1 MCWNF
6 NNGVQPKPL
15 PVFQRR
21 LGGRPQV
28 SCRDFRREVCW
39 KSKKVGDF
47 LGIRF
52 LTLRPDQWILKSSA
66 RCAVVTPLVDAKSD
80 GGNPNFMAQ
89 TAGHT
94 YTTSAKMSNPQ
105 DNKSYS
111 YYIIL
116 LCLWRYMYITH
127 MNLCIYIY
135 EYDWICIYAYIEVI
149 MMSSC
154 NYYPG
159 CRSYRPVVAE
169 VLAGTPLLSMPPIP
183 MPPPAPAEIVAR

>member
-1 MCWNF
+1 MLPKNRR
-6 NNGVQPKPL
+6 NGTH
-15 PVFQRR
+15 VFWSFPAALVGFQHFSTP
-21 LGGRPQV
+21 GGTLRCVGTSTMACSQ
-28 SCRDFRREVCW
+28 SRCQFSSAGW
-39 KSKKVGDF
+39 VGDHRWAA
-47 LGIRF
+47 GISDGKCVGNQKKWEIFSEF

-135 EYDWICIYAYIEVI
+135 MNMIEYV
-149 MMSSC
+149 
-154 NYYPG
+154 
-159 CRSYRPVVAE
+159 
-169 VLAGTPLLSMPPIP
+169 
-183 MPPPAPAEIVAR
+183 

>member
-1 MCWNF
+1 MEFGAPKKSEKRKPCFLEFSSCLGGFSTFLNTWWCAEVCWNF

-15 PVFQRR
+15 PAFQRR

-111 YYIIL
+111 YYIIW

-135 EYDWICIYAYIEVI
+135 MNMIEYV
-149 MMSSC
+149 
-154 NYYPG
+154 
-159 CRSYRPVVAE
+159 
-169 VLAGTPLLSMPPIP
+169 
-183 MPPPAPAEIVAR
+183 